1 MKQDCQPRKIIFII
15 IYYDSSIQYILGAC
29 HHIEVDDYS
38 DSWQI
43 VSMLH
48 GSLKDGKHTQ
58 IRYSADSS
66 IRF

>member
-1 MKQDCQPRKIIFII
+1 MTLV
-15 IYYDSSIQYILGAC
+15 YSILGAC

-43 VSMLH
+43 VAMLH
-48 GSLKDGKHTQ
+48 GSLKDGELTR

>member
-15 IYYDSSIQYILGAC
+15 IYYDLVYSILGAC
-29 HHIEVDDYS
+29 HHTEVDDYS

-48 GSLKDGKHTQ
+48 GSLKDGELRR
-58 IRYSADSS
+58 IRYPADSS